1 MTSPTVSV
9 VIPTRNRWQLLSR
22 TLESALNQE
31 AVAVEVVVVDDGS
44 DHRDAL
50 VPGIED
56 ARVRL
61 VRHRQRQGPAAAR
74 NTGIREARAP
84 WVAFLDDD
92 DLWAPHRLRVVL
104 DALGRTDGSF
114 AYCAAL
120 VVDDCLRPRIL
131 QPAPP
136 VNQLMPTLLRYNAI
150 PGGASNV
157 VASTSLLEEVRGF
170 DESLSFVA
178 DWDMWI
184 RLVEI
189 GRPVAVPD
197 VLIAY
202 VHHAGSWVLRE
213 DQAIMDE
220 LQRLI
225 EKHAALSR
233 RHGVAIDLLEYDRFV
248 AHRLWLAGRR
258 GAGARRYLAAAWN
271 HRDPGSFLR
280 AVRALMM
287 THELAARLGFARERP
302 HAPEWLEHLAAS
314 SSAAVPAP

>member
-1 MTSPTVSV
+1 MKAPTVSV

-22 TLESALNQE
+22 TLKSALSQK
-31 AVAVEVVVVDDGS
+31 AVVLEVIIVDDAS
-44 DHRDAL
+44 DRPEAL

-74 NTGIREARAP
+74 NTGIRAARAP

-92 DLWAPHRLRVVL
+92 DLWAPHRLRVLL
-104 DALGRTDGSF
+104 DALGRTHGSF

-120 VVDDCLRPRIL
+120 VVDDRLRPRIL

-136 VNQLMPTLLRYNAI
+136 GNQLTRTLLRYNAI

-157 VASTSLLEEVRGF
+157 VASTSLLKEVRGF

-184 RLVEI
+184 RLAEI
-189 GRPVAVPD
+189 GTPVAVPD
-197 VLIAY
+197 VLLAY
-202 VHHAGSWVLRE
+202 LHHADSWVLRE
-213 DQAIMDE
+213 DPAIAHD

-233 RHGVAIDLLEYDRFV
+233 RHGAAIDVLEFDRFV

-258 GAGARRYLAAAWN
+258 AAGARRYLAAAWN

-280 AVRALMM
+280 AVRALM
-287 THELAARLGFARERP
+287 TSDLATRLRFASARP
-302 HAPEWLEHLAAS
+302 QAPKWLEHFS
-314 SSAAVPAP
+314 SSSSVAAPAP

>member
-22 TLESALNQE
+22 TLESALSQE
-31 AVAVEVVVVDDGS
+31 VVAMEVVVVDDGS
-44 DHRDAL
+44 DDRDTL
-50 VPGIED
+50 VPGMQD

-61 VRHRQRQGPAAAR
+61 VRHRHRRGPSAAR
-74 NTGIREARAP
+74 NTGIQEARGA

-92 DLWAPHRLRVVL
+92 DLWAPHRLRVIL
-104 DALGRTDGSF
+104 DALGRADGSF

-131 QPAPP
+131 QPAPRG
-136 VNQLMPTLLRYNAI
+136 NQLMQTLLRYNAI

-157 VASTSLLEEVRGF
+157 VASTSLLQEVRGF

-184 RLVEI
+184 RLAEI

-197 VLIAY
+197 ALIGY
-202 VHHAGSWVLRE
+202 LHHADSWVLRE
-213 DQAIMDE
+213 DPAITDE

-225 EKHAALSR
+225 EKHAALSQ
-233 RHGVAIDLLEYDRFV
+233 RHGVAIDVLGYDRFV
-248 AHRLWLAGRR
+248 AHRFWLAGWR

-280 AVRALMM
+280 AVRALM
-287 THELAARLGFARERP
+287 THDLAARLGFARERP
-302 HAPEWLEHLAAS
+302 QAPEWLEHLAGS
-314 SSAAVPAP
+314 C